1 MQFGN
6 LPKPEDGVDWQSTNP
21 QYIWNSSTITVRRK
35 WLMTK
40 STYSS
45 ILKLATNSTVLY
57 YKYTIL
63 SNNYMLKKVPLV
75 VELIVF
81 YSSLESPEF

>member
-1 MQFGN
+1 
-6 LPKPEDGVDWQSTNP
+6 
-21 QYIWNSSTITVRRK
+21 
-35 WLMTK
+35 MTK

-57 YKYTIL
+57 YKYAIL
-63 SNNYMLKKVPLV
+63 PNNYMLKKVPLV
-75 VELIVF
+75 VEFTVF